1 MALHPQN
8 HAATIIM
15 DTPWV
20 TPSKAVLGNLNIVH
34 CPRLAWSQTQYCT
47 TYWKSSIM
55 IGMVLAYL
63 FIPLFIYILI
73 YFFILFYCVL
83 MYIT

>member
-8 HAATIIM
+8 HVATIIM

-34 CPRLAWSQTQYCT
+34 CPLSKISMEPNT
-47 TYWKSSIM
+47 
-55 IGMVLAYL
+55 
-63 FIPLFIYILI
+63 ILH
-73 YFFILFYCVL
+73 Y
-83 MYIT
+83 MKEE

>member
-47 TYWKSSIM
+47 TYWKSNIM